1 MSAVWLCV
9 IVVGLATIAVKAG
22 GPVLAA
28 GRDLPQGVGRVVDLL
43 APALLAALVATQ
55 AFASDEAL
63 VLDERAEGLL
73 AGGAAI
79 LLRAP
84 LLVVVLVA
92 AVTAAGLPVHCRWS
106 ATVVRL
112 GGRPVPST
120 VEVPC
125 RSRPTS

>member
-1 MSAVWLCV
+1 MSAVWLCAL
-9 IVVGLATIAVKAG
+9 VVGLATGANKAS

-28 GRDLPQGVGRVVDLL
+28 GRELPQGAARVVDLL

-63 VLDERAEGLL
+63 VLDERAAGLIA
-73 AGGAAI
+73 AGVAI

-92 AVTAAGLPVHCRWS
+92 AATAAGLR
-106 ATVVRL
+106 AI
-112 GGRPVPST
+112 
-120 VEVPC
+120 
-125 RSRPTS
+125 